1 MIALNEPTFDKT
13 DIDIVKK
20 CISSGWVSS
29 AGKNI
34 DKFEKKISDYTGS
47 KYAIACINGT
57 SAIHISI
64 LLSGAMPGSE
74 IIVPSLT
81 FIATI
86 NAIKYSNC
94 EPIFMD
100 SNNNFCL
107 DVDKTIDFIKNHT
120 KIKIKNKKK
129 YCINKKTNK
138 IISAIIPVHV
148 FGNAVRL
155 EKLIT
160 ICNNYN
166 IKIIEDAA
174 ESLGTT
180 YTAGKYKNK
189 HCGTIGTLGCL
200 SFNGNKIITTG
211 GGGIIL
217 TNSKTLSEK
226 AKYLINQSKDDPINF
241 IHNNIGYNYRL
252 SNLHAS
258 LGLSQLNKI
267 NVILNKKKFVY
278 NTYRKLL
285 ENKSHY
291 SLMSSPN
298 FCNTNKWLNI
308 LLIKN
313 NSINLKDLIDKMLV
327 NKISVRPIWYPNHL
341 QVPYKKNQSFKIT
354 NTMKLLKTS
363 ICLPSSA
370 TLNIKE
376 INKIIDLLP

>member
-1 MIALNEPTFDKT
+1 MIPLNEPTFDKK

-20 CISSGWVSS
+20 CFSSGWVSS

-34 DKFEKKISDYTGS
+34 DKFEKKISEYTGS

-64 LLSGAMPGSE
+64 LVSGAIPGSE

-81 FIATI
+81 FIAII

-94 EPIFMD
+94 DPIFMD

-107 DVDKTIDFIKNHT
+107 DIDKTIDFIKNHT
-120 KIKIKNKKK
+120 KIKIKDQKK

-160 ICNNYN
+160 ICNKYN
-166 IKIIEDAA
+166 IKVIEDAA

-180 YTAGKYKNK
+180 YITGKYKNK

-217 TNSKTLSEK
+217 TNSKILAEK
-226 AKYLINQSKDDPINF
+226 SKYLINQSKDDPINF
-241 IHNNIGYNYRL
+241 IHNN
-252 SNLHAS
+252 
-258 LGLSQLNKI
+258 
-267 NVILNKKKFVY
+267 
-278 NTYRKLL
+278 T
-285 ENKSHY
+285 
-291 SLMSSPN
+291 
-298 FCNTNKWLNI
+298 T
-308 LLIKN
+308 
-313 NSINLKDLIDKMLV
+313 
-327 NKISVRPIWYPNHL
+327 
-341 QVPYKKNQSFKIT
+341 SFI
-354 NTMKLLKTS
+354 
-363 ICLPSSA
+363 
-370 TLNIKE
+370 
-376 INKIIDLLP
+376 